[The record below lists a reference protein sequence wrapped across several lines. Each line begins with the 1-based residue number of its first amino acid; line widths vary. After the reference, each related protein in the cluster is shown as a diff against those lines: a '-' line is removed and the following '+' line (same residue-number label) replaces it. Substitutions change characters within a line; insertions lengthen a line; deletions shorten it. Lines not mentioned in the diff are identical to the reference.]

1 MLSEVVNQVTPAVP
15 IFRGRDNGFV
25 PEGMENRRRRGQLAW
40 HEAEFNEGPHSCL
53 QQSIVD
59 LINVRKVVS
68 RIALGVFLVDSNTI
82 VQDVMETHILEL
94 SDFFHCTRIAAIVVT
109 QSQNGPTRT
118 KNALPVVRK
127 GMSRSAQVY
136 LD

>member
-25 PEGMENRRRRGQLAW
+25 PERMENRRRRGQLAR
-40 HEAEFNEGPHSCL
+40 HEAEFNEGPHSGL

-59 LINVRKVVS
+59 LIDIRKVEGRMTLSIFV
-68 RIALGVFLVDSNTI
+68 INANTI

-94 SDFFHCTRIAAIVVT
+94 SDFFNCAQIAAIVVT
-109 QSQNGPTRT
+109 QSQNGP
-118 KNALPVVRK
+118 A
-127 GMSRSAQVY
+127 
-136 LD
+136 